1 MGLFE
6 ARYVQYAPQ
15 VSDWQEAIRQAGRPL
30 LDDGKI
36 AQDYIDEILA
46 TCRAK
51 GPYMNIGP
59 DIVLAHARPLPS
71 THEAS
76 AAVLLTGTP
85 VKLLDD
91 AAHAARLWIFLATPD
106 ETSHIALIQQLAM
119 ILMNP
124 ERLQSVLAAQ
134 SSEELLRRLAG

>member
-6 ARYVQYAPQ
+6 ARYVQYQPQ
-15 VSDWQEAIRQAGRPL
+15 VADWKTAIQMAGQPL

-36 AQDYIDEILA
+36 AQDYIDEILE
-46 TCRAK
+46 TCHDK

-71 THEAS
+71 TKEAS
-76 AAVLLTGTP
+76 IAVLLAGTS
-85 VKLLDD
+85 VRLLDD

-106 ETSHIALIQQLAM
+106 DTSHIELIQQLAT

-124 ERLQSVLAAQ
+124 QRLQGILDAH
-134 SSEELLRRLAG
+134 SEEELQHRLCG